1 MGQKS
6 EGFMRDKAES
16 RTIIESSDTSDTSRY
31 TSAYKRVRTINI
43 YNNNIRKC
51 VTVSLEA
58 VRA

>member
-1 MGQKS
+1 
-6 EGFMRDKAES
+6 MRDKAKS

-31 TSAYKRVRTINI
+31 TSAYKRVITINI